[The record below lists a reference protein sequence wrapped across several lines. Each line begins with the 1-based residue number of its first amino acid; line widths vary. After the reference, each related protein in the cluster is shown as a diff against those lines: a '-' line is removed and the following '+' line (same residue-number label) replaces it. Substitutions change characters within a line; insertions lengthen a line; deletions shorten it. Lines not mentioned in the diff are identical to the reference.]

1 MYSDR
6 WDEEKKGLMTVQKQK
21 LQRQLIIFGACALAT
36 GIAIGN
42 YLFMGSCV

>member
-42 YLFMGSCV
+42 YLTAWGCM

>member
-1 MYSDR
+1 MR
-6 WDEEKKGLMTVQKQK
+6 WDEDTPQTITIQRQK
-21 LQRQLIIFGACALAT
+21 LQRSLWVFGACALAT

>member
-1 MYSDR
+1 MR
-6 WDEEKKGLMTVQKQK
+6 WDEDTPQTITIPRQK
-21 LQRQLIIFGACALAT
+21 LQRSLWVFGACALAT

>member
-1 MYSDR
+1 MR
-6 WDEEKKGLMTVQKQK
+6 WEEDKPLTITIQKKK
-21 LQRQLIIFGACALAT
+21 LQRSLWVFGACAIAT

>member
-1 MYSDR
+1 MAKYWAD
-6 WDEEKKGLMTVQKQK
+6 DEPIPIVIPRQK
-21 LQRQLIIFGACALAT
+21 LQRSLWVFGACALAT